1 MNIKSLIYNVLKP
14 HKIPMKIFNKIFFLY
29 LKKNYEYETF
39 ERKQDKIFKDF
50 ALSRKDGLEKLEK
63 IKKKYELFNRSM
75 ASEHEN
81 FFSSLCISNKEI
93 NTILEI
99 GTFDGINSFL
109 LSLLFENC
117 QIETIDLKSESE
129 NFKKF
134 YNRGDKLNEF
144 ILSRDNI
151 LAKNKHITFK
161 EMNSIKLYNSDKKFD
176 LIWID
181 GAHGYPVV
189 CMDII
194 NSLRLLNNDGL
205 IMCDDIYVNK
215 IKSDRMYNSN
225 AAFETI
231 KELANE
237 KIIEYKL
244 IYKRL
249 DIENNFN
256 KDKRKFIAIFK
267 KI

>member
-1 MNIKSLIYNVLKP
+1 
-14 HKIPMKIFNKIFFLY
+14 
-29 LKKNYEYETF
+29 
-39 ERKQDKIFKDF
+39 
-50 ALSRKDGLEKLEK
+50 
-63 IKKKYELFNRSM
+63 
-75 ASEHEN
+75 
-81 FFSSLCISNKEI
+81 
-93 NTILEI
+93 
-99 GTFDGINSFL
+99 
-109 LSLLFENC
+109 
-117 QIETIDLKSESE
+117 
-129 NFKKF
+129 
-134 YNRGDKLNEF
+134 
-144 ILSRDNI
+144 
-151 LAKNKHITFK
+151 
-161 EMNSIKLYNSDKKFD
+161 MNSIKLYNSDKKFD

-231 KELANE
+231 NELANE

>member
-1 MNIKSLIYNVLKP
+1 M
-14 HKIPMKIFNKIFFLY
+14 
-29 LKKNYEYETF
+29 
-39 ERKQDKIFKDF
+39 
-50 ALSRKDGLEKLEK
+50 
-63 IKKKYELFNRSM
+63 
-75 ASEHEN
+75 
-81 FFSSLCISNKEI
+81 
-93 NTILEI
+93 I
-99 GTFDGINSFL
+99 G
-109 LSLLFENC
+109 
-117 QIETIDLKSESE
+117 
-129 NFKKF
+129 
-134 YNRGDKLNEF
+134 
-144 ILSRDNI
+144 
-151 LAKNKHITFK
+151 
-161 EMNSIKLYNSDKKFD
+161 
-176 LIWID
+176 

-231 KELANE
+231 NELANE